1 MGEATR
7 GITVDFVSVVTH
19 EIRTP
24 LTAIQGGAS
33 VLRRHWKELPEDT
46 IEQLLDG
53 IDRQAGRLN
62 ALVTHLLDLSRLDRG
77 TLVMESSAVAVDAV
91 VAAAV
96 DDLGEQSGGVKADVA
111 PDLWVRGDARRIR
124 QIVSELLSNA
134 LDHGGTDVTVEATRS
149 NGAVEVAVA
158 DRGPGVPREL
168 EGTVFDRFTRGTVGD
183 HGGWGLGLA
192 VARELAQAQGGRL
205 DYERG
210 SPAGA
215 RFTMRLPV
223 AAAEGPE

>member
-7 GITVDFVSVVTH
+7 GITVDFVSIVTH

-33 VLRRHWKELPEDT
+33 VLRRHWKELPDDT

-53 IDRQAGRLN
+53 IDRQAGRLG
-62 ALVTHLLDLSRLDRG
+62 ALVTNLLELSRLDRG

-91 VAAAV
+91 VTAAV
-96 DDLGEQSGGVKADVA
+96 DDLGEQATGVQADIS
-111 PDLWVRGDARRIR
+111 PDLWVRGDARRVR
-124 QIVSELLSNA
+124 QILDELLANA
-134 LDHGGTDVTVEATRS
+134 LDHGGTGVTVEASRR
-149 NGAVEVAVA
+149 NGDVEVTVA
-158 DRGPGVPREL
+158 DTGPGVPPDL
-168 EGTVFDRFTRGTVGD
+168 EDTVFDRFTRGTVGD

-192 VARELAQAQGGRL
+192 VARELAQAQGGTL
-205 DYERG
+205 DYARG

-215 RFTMRLPV
+215 RFTMRIPA
-223 AAAEGPE
+223 AAAEGHE